1 MFGKLFGGRKFWLFF
16 MAAALLTVGGS
27 LVGWRSLALLF
38 DHESLVE
45 FFSRTDEQSSVNAA
59 LGVGLF
65 LVAHVVANAIGI
77 PGTVLVVV
85 GGAVYG
91 LWWGALCSVVGATMG
106 AVVAFWLARYLLHDW
121 FQKRFSHSAL
131 LKKLNKM
138 LCKEGLSCILLVRFS
153 PISPFNVVNFALGLT
168 PVSVRSYAL
177 GTLIGI
183 IPGTLAYT
191 WLGVTGSEAIASGNW
206 LPLCCCLLLLML
218 LSSMPIVIRQRSSKA
233 RQRR

>member
-1 MFGKLFGGRKFWLFF
+1 MFAELVAKRKFWLFF
-16 MAAALLTVGGS
+16 LTAALLAIGGS
-27 LVGWRSLALLF
+27 LVGWRSVALLF
-38 DHESLVE
+38 DHETLVQ
-45 FFSRTDEQSSVNAA
+45 FFSRTDEPSAVNAA
-59 LGVGLF
+59 LGVSLF
-65 LVAHVVANAIGI
+65 LIAHVIANAIGI

-91 LWWGALCSVVGATMG
+91 LWWGALCSVLGATMG

-131 LKKLNKM
+131 LKRLNKM
-138 LCKEGLSCILLVRFS
+138 LCKEGLSCILLIRFS

-183 IPGTLAYT
+183 VPGTLAYT
-191 WLGVTGSEAIASGNW
+191 WLGVTGAEAIASGNW
-206 LPLCCCLLLLML
+206 LPLGCCLLLLML
-218 LSSMPIVIRQRSSKA
+218 LCAIPLAIRRHSSKA
-233 RQRR
+233 G